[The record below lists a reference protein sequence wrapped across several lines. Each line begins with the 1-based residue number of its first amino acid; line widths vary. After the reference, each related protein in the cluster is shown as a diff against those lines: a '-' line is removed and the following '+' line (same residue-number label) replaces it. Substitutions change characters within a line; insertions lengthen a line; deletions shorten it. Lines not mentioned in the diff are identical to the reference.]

1 MAVYYTSLAAAV
13 LLGVRGQILLKLAA
27 DGSATFIGQFLNSL
41 TIIGFAI
48 YIFAALCYVVAL
60 KNTVSIAFPSA
71 SASYAIVAVP
81 AHLLWNKP
89 LGWSRI
95 AGLLLIE
102 AVCRSPAL
110 NDPTFATLIYP
121 GLSALSASGIPR
133 SSPARR
139 GTPGGLSQNMTLA
152 SGHP

>member
-81 AHLLWNKP
+81 AYLLWNKP

-95 AGLLLIE
+95 AGLLLIGSGVPITSIE
-102 AVCRSPAL
+102 RPHLCYSDLSGTLGSVGL
-110 NDPTFATLIYP
+110 GDPSQ
-121 GLSALSASGIPR
+121 LSRTSR
-133 SSPARR
+133 HARR
-139 GTPGGLSQNMTLA
+139 SEPEHDVS
-152 SGHP
+152 